1 MGAFEDKLQAAGLV
15 APPVIT
21 DAQYKEAV
29 MPYNLP
35 LVPMAP
41 MAPIDKRPKKLE
53 FKTTEVVGASPGNPL
68 ITDLPGFN
76 APTQVVGTEN
86 PAVTAAMTPEQQA
99 RVAALQEHMQ
109 GWIPGIN
116 RSAGLAA
123 PLPPSKPKYTGGP
136 VAPKPEPGDE
146 EGWQYRFMG
155 RPPTKEELAADK
167 QEAEAQAAVA
177 AAEAKK
183 AAIKAKYF
191 RPELAQVPQDEFDKN
206 QQLMRNLA
214 SIQQDKANIE
224 ATKLQNES
232 MMVQQ
237 QADMLQRNAAEAQE
251 RDKEFFNLASAKQRE
266 IDKKVQ
272 EVGDYKYNPRQV
284 ISNAGTLEKMGMI
297 AGAMLGG
304 YLQVMTKSGENQ
316 FLKAMDKLVQDEAD
330 KQEKEL
336 GQKRYMANEAVNSYQ
351 RLMQDY
357 KDRDTVRSVRE
368 SQIYKAM
375 QTQIMSQALASGSA
389 TAIKNA
395 EEANAMMD
403 LRLQQNE
410 MQRWQ
415 SMYYNPDLA
424 RGGGGATQ
432 KKLEGE
438 ARWIA
443 EQEKQEDID
452 SKIAEV
458 DRALLGYK
466 NKGNKNE
473 GAGWKIG
480 AKGKYAYEVSPYGY
494 SLFPGV
500 KQSDIGQMQAEEQ
513 VFNTMGKE
521 KKGAMTEH
529 EEALQRAEFVGDR
542 SPEARQRGLLNRR
555 EVLVARKKAIHAGV
569 SKEGEQ
575 YYQQVKKELPNP
587 ASDIHEMPE
596 STKAAGE

>member
-15 APPVIT
+15 VPPVTT

-41 MAPIDKRPKKLE
+41 MAPIDKRPKKLD
-53 FKTTEVVGASPGNPL
+53 FKTTEVVGAPPGNPL
-68 ITDLPGFN
+68 LTDLPGFN
-76 APTQVVGTEN
+76 APTQVVGAEN

-116 RSAGLAA
+116 RSSGLAP
-123 PLPPSKPKYTGGP
+123 PLSPPKHQYTGGP
-136 VAPKPEPGDE
+136 VTPKAKPEPGE
-146 EGWQYRFMG
+146 EDTWQYRFMG

-167 QEAEAQAAVA
+167 AEADAQAAVA

-224 ATKLQNES
+224 ATKLHNES

-251 RDKEFFNLASAKQRE
+251 RDKEFFNVASAKQRE

-272 EVGDYKYNPRQV
+272 EVGDFKYNPRQV
-284 ISNAGTLEKMGMI
+284 ISNAGTLEKIGMI

-304 YLQVMTKSGENQ
+304 WQQAMTKSGENQ
-316 FLKAMDKLVQDEAD
+316 FLKAMDKIVQDEAD
-330 KQEKEL
+330 RQEHEF

-389 TAIKNA
+389 TAVKNA
-395 EEANAMMD
+395 EEASAAMD

-410 MQRWQ
+410 MARWQ
-415 SMYYNPDLA
+415 SMYYNPDLV
-424 RGGGGATQ
+424 RGGGGGQSMKKIEEGAQRYGEDLQ
-432 KKLEGE
+432 KAKIPEMIGLLSNIAADYQPGGVFHDMGKAKGLAIDKAYNNEYGRMFLPDNVIAAKQRDKHVENILLGLRSGAAISEGE
-438 ARWIA
+438 HQRFLSEWNAA
-443 EQEKQEDID
+443 HDAKSKQRAID
-452 SKIAEV
+452 NLMNDVNANASNI
-458 DRALLGYK
+458 
-466 NKGNKNE
+466 KGR
-473 GAGWKIG
+473 
-480 AKGKYAYEVSPYGY
+480 VSPE
-494 SLFPGV
+494 SIQLF
-500 KQSDIGQMQAEEQ
+500 
-513 VFNTMGKE
+513 N
-521 KKGAMTEH
+521 
-529 EEALQRAEFVGDR
+529 
-542 SPEARQRGLLNRR
+542 ARQQAGGQLPLNT
-555 EVLVARKKAIHAGV
+555 K
-569 SKEGEQ
+569 
-575 YYQQVKKELPNP
+575 PN
-587 ASDIHEMPE
+587 MPE
-596 STKAAGE
+596 STKKAGE

>member
-1 MGAFEDKLQAAGLV
+1 MGAFEDKLQAAGLM
-15 APPVIT
+15 APTVTT
-21 DAQYKEAV
+21 DTQYKEAV

-123 PLPPSKPKYTGGP
+123 PLHPSKPKYTGGP

-415 SMYYNPDLA
+415 SMYYNPDLV
-424 RGGGGATQ
+424 RGGGGGQSMRKIEEGAQRYGEELQ
-432 KKLEGE
+432 KAKIPEMVGLLSNIAADYQPGGVFHDMGKAKGLAIDKAYNSEYGRLVLPDNVIAAKQRDKQVENILLNLRSGAAISEGE
-438 ARWIA
+438 HKRFLSEWNSAHDA
-443 EQEKQEDID
+443 K
-452 SKIAEV
+452 SK
-458 DRALLGYK
+458 
-466 NKGNKNE
+466 
-473 GAGWKIG
+473 
-480 AKGKYAYEVSPYGY
+480 
-494 SLFPGV
+494 
-500 KQSDIGQMQAEEQ
+500 
-513 VFNTMGKE
+513 
-521 KKGAMTEH
+521 
-529 EEALQRAEFVGDR
+529 QRAIDNIMTVAGAQESNISGTV
-542 SPEARQRGLLNRR
+542 SPEAKALFKARQQASTPLQLTP
-555 EVLVARKKAIHAGV
+555 K
-569 SKEGEQ
+569 
-575 YYQQVKKELPNP
+575 PN
-587 ASDIHEMPE
+587 MPE

>member
-123 PLPPSKPKYTGGP
+123 PLPPPKPKYTGGP
-136 VAPKPEPGDE
+136 AAPPPEPGSE

-167 QEAEAQAAVA
+167 AEADAQAAVA

-191 RPELAQVPQDEFDKN
+191 RPELAQVPQDEFEKN
-206 QQLMRNLA
+206 QALMRKLGT
-214 SIQQDKANIE
+214 IQEEKANIE
-224 ATKLQNES
+224 AAKLQNES

-237 QADMLQRNAAEAQE
+237 QADMLQRNAAEAEQ
-251 RDKEFFNLASAKQRE
+251 RDKIFFEQASAKQRE

-272 EVGDYKYNPRQV
+272 EVGDYKYNPRRV
-284 ISNAGTLEKMGMI
+284 ISDAGTLEKMGMI

-357 KDRDTVRSVRE
+357 KDRDVVRNVRE
-368 SQIYKAM
+368 TQIYKAM

-389 TAIKNA
+389 TAVKNA
-395 EEANAMMD
+395 EEASAAMD
-403 LRLQQNE
+403 LRIQQNE
-410 MQRWQ
+410 MARWQ
-415 SMYYNPDLA
+415 SMYYNPDLV
-424 RGGGGATQ
+424 RGGGGGTAALREAKEGAKWLAEKEAQQNIPENLAT
-432 KKLEGE
+432 LEDVLKE
-438 ARWIA
+438 
-443 EQEKQEDID
+443 
-452 SKIAEV
+452 
-458 DRALLGYK
+458 YK
-466 NKGNKNE
+466 EG
-473 GAGWKIG
+473 GAGWKVSAMG
-480 AKGKYAYEVSPYGY
+480 RKAYESSPTAY
-494 SLFPGV
+494 SLLPGV
-500 KQSDIGQMQAEEQ
+500 TQKDIAVNQKLYSILGPTMKEIYGASTPEEKQMHI
-513 VFNTMGKE
+513 NTI
-521 KKGAMTEH
+521 
-529 EEALQRAEFVGDR
+529 LGDR
-542 SPEARQRGLLNRR
+542 SPKSVYTGLNMIKNQLQAKQKS
-555 EVLVARKKAIHAGV
+555 LHGGV
-569 SKEGEQ
+569 SKEAVQLKQMQSAG
-575 YYQQVKKELPNP
+575 ELP
-587 ASDIHEMPE
+587 SFGTGDMPD
-596 STKAAGE
+596 STKEAGK